1 MAIVS
6 SGAVSLSD
14 IATEFGGSQP
24 HSMSEYYSGGSNVPS
39 GTQNT
44 SSVTIPTSGQIS
56 LASSFYGSVAEVVL
70 LETTITSAI
79 RTQDAKIGIYQHG
92 FSDGNNSG
100 TGNASFGSSTN
111 NSISSSGNRT
121 LKRVS
126 TSGTSSQSNHVLTF
140 AVSNYSWT
148 GWTKV
153 VLTKGSIVGTLLR
166 ADLVDGSSGHGN
178 LNGTNLYSGS
188 LKDANGSNIGTGIFV
203 NGQTTNFKIIQ

>member
-1 MAIVS
+1 MALQS
-6 SGAVSLSD
+6 SGQIKLSE
-14 IATEFGGSQP
+14 IAAEFGGSAP
-24 HSMSEYYSGGSNVPS
+24 HSLSEYYSGGSNVPA
-39 GTQNT
+39 GTQNA

-70 LETTITSAI
+70 INTTITSAI

-92 FSDGNNSG
+92 FSDGTG
-100 TGNASFGSSTN
+100 TGGVSFGSITS

-126 TSGTSSQSNHVLTF
+126 TGGSSNQSNHVLTF
-140 AVSNYSWT
+140 AVSQYTWT

-153 VLTKGSIVGTLLR
+153 VITKGSIVGTLLR
-166 ADLVDGSSGHGN
+166 ADLASGSFGHGN
-178 LNGTNLYSGS
+178 LNGTNLYSGN
-188 LKDANGSNIGTGIFV
+188 LKDANGNNITAGIFV